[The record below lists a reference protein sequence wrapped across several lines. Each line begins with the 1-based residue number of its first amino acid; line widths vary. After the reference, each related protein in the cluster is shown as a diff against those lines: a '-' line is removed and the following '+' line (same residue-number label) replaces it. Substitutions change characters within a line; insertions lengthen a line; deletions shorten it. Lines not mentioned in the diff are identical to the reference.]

1 VPHTVAFPRVGSN
14 PHPTHDGEAKVE
26 VTLLHRR
33 ALLVLMDQEGRDVPD
48 AITERQEL
56 RLCLDP

>member
-1 VPHTVAFPRVGSN
+1 MRGTMAFARVGSS
-14 PHPTHDGEAKVE
+14 PQPAHDVEAKVE

-33 ALLVLMDQEGRDVPD
+33 AFLVLMDQEGRDVPD